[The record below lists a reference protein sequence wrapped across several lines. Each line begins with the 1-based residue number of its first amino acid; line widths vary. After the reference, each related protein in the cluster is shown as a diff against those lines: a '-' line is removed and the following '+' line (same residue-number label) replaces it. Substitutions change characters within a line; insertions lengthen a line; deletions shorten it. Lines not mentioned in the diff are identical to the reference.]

1 VIAVDSLVKVLSKED
16 PRSLSE
22 LKERSSDP
30 NIYVKRE
37 VIKTLRTFL
46 PNNNA
51 ANNLVS
57 FLGDLDYQTRLA
69 AMEALPRV

>member
-1 VIAVDSLVKVLSKED
+1 MST
-16 PRSLSE
+16 
-22 LKERSSDP
+22 DP

-46 PNNNA
+46 PNNKA
-51 ANNLVS
+51 ADNLVS

-69 AMEALPRV
+69 AVEALPRV